1 MAIKPD
7 KITKSITITR
17 KLYEIILER
26 AEKENRSFSNMVAT
40 ILQEY
45 YDNREEK

>member
-7 KITKSITITR
+7 KITKSITIT
-17 KLYEIILER
+17 KDLYKTILER